1 MDNYS
6 AAAQVIIAVIPI
18 VGIVIGGIVIFF
30 YLLWRHKQVSL
41 MIKSGNY
48 KPPRFE
54 IRTFSLLAG
63 TLLLGIGAVLTIMFV
78 FIDGFS
84 YSLLGGLI
92 PLAVGI
98 GLLVYYRFTVP
109 QKHEDT

>member
-1 MDNYS
+1 MGTYS
-6 AAAQVIIAVIPI
+6 EAAQVIIAVIPI

-30 YLLWRHKQVSL
+30 YLLWRHKQVAL

-54 IRTFSLLAG
+54 LQTFSLLAG
-63 TLLLGIGAVLTIMFV
+63 TLLLGIGVVLTIMFL
-78 FIDGFS
+78 FIDGLS

-92 PLAVGI
+92 PLAMGI
-98 GLLVYYRFTVP
+98 GLVVYYRLSVP
-109 QKHEDT
+109 QAHTGT